1 MQRFE
6 ALKVERTSWESL
18 WKDVRDFI
26 LPDTGNFEGDN
37 AREGQKRFGKIL
49 DAEATHCADI
59 LAAGLA
65 TGVSS
70 PNRPWLRL
78 TTLDPELD
86 ESSEVKVW
94 LSRVESQMLMILSK
108 AEVYNQLHQSY
119 LELPVYGTA
128 CTLVRQHPERV
139 IALENLTIGEYWLA
153 DDQYGRINTLYRK
166 FELSAQ
172 QMVSQFGLDAVS
184 QGVRTAYKTNPFE
197 RFPVIH
203 AVEPRFDR
211 DLSKRDAINLPW
223 MSVYFEPGE
232 NKVLYESGFKNFP
245 ALCPRWSVNA
255 HSVYGRGPG
264 MKALSAAK
272 RLQQHTDRFD
282 LLTDYATDPPKLV
295 PASNPQIRKRMKPGG
310 IIPVASPTDADI
322 IRSAWEVKAD
332 PSFLQA
338 QIQQDY
344 QQIRR
349 FFHADTFQ
357 MIQSTAGDQRTA
369 REVAALEQEKIMM
382 LGPVLTRLHAE
393 MLDPMVDNLFTF
405 LVEQNR
411 IEEPPEELRGRELNV
426 EYISVLAKQQM
437 ASAEQGIGNFIQTL
451 GMISQINP
459 NALDKL
465 DVDRAI
471 DHIAD
476 YEGVPPDMVVS
487 SDRVAFI
494 RQARAQ
500 QQQQQQELAQAQQTA
515 SAMKDLGQAA
525 DSQGL
530 QAAMAGMQG

>member
-78 TTLDPELD
+78 TTLDPELA

-211 DLSKRDAINLPW
+211 DLSKQDAINLPW

-393 MLDPMVDNLFTF
+393 MLDPMVNNLFTF